1 MGAMKA
7 LLLELEE
14 REESLGLLCEL
25 EENLRAEPDYPHTNE
40 EVTDASDL
48 SL

>member
-1 MGAMKA
+1 MGHMKA

-14 REESLGLLCEL
+14 REEMLGLIHEI
-25 EENLRAEPDYPHTNE
+25 EEGWRAEPDYPQPIE
-40 EVTDASDL
+40 EVTDASNL